1 MNQDEWITI
10 FTARLVEQG
19 GKTEDEAA
27 AIAVDYAASYEDR
40 AAPEATADVLIALCD
55 DHFEGPA

>member
-1 MNQDEWITI
+1 MTQDEWTTR

-19 GKTEDEAA
+19 NQTEVEAVLT
-27 AIAVDYAASYEDR
+27 AVDFVGGVEAYGE
-40 AAPEATADVLIALCD
+40 PEATADVLIALCD